1 MRKVGVPAQSLVC
14 ARLESEFLLCSIPD
28 GCGRTNLV
36 LGSLGQKH
44 GALVPSSGNLCSAHS
59 LAVPSRPGF
68 VHIHNISEMKAAG
81 VEVGASAAGQN

>member
-1 MRKVGVPAQSLVC
+1 MQKVGVPAQSLVC

-44 GALVPSSGNLCSAHS
+44 GALVPSSGNLCGANS

-68 VHIHNISEMKAAG
+68 VRIRNVSEVKAAG